1 MNTFFAFLSH
11 LILFLSLSTL
21 VFALGAYAA
30 LMLRRR
36 QPTRRRRDAGAV
48 LLLRRYLGDDHD

>member
-1 MNTFFAFLSH
+1 MNSFFAFLSH

-21 VFALGAYAA
+21 VFAVGAYTA

-36 QPTRRRRDAGAV
+36 APTRRRREAGDV
-48 LLLRRYLGDDHD
+48 VLLRRYLGDDHE